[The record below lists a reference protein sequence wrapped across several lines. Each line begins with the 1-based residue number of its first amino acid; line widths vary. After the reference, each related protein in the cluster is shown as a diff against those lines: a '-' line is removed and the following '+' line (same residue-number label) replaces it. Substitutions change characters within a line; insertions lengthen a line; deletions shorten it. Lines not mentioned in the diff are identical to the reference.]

1 MENTLNLKVGQ
12 QLDVKVINADIQ
24 AAKNAITL
32 SLGGKDVTVQS
43 NQPITLNP
51 GQDLKIQV
59 TQIAPVIEF
68 KVLDPLPELKNQ
80 AIELRLKLIPTA
92 RDGGSAASGKEPMR
106 PTAKD
111 GKCRNRYDA

>member
-1 MENTLNLKVGQ
+1 MDINSPINAQSLLASSRLSENTLNLKVGQ

-43 NQPITLNP
+43 NQPIALNA

-59 TQIAPVIEF
+59 TQVAPVVEF
-68 KVLDPLPELKNQ
+68 KVLDPLNQ
-80 AIELRLKLIPTA
+80 AAELRLKLIPTV
-92 RDGGSAASGKEPMR
+92 
-106 PTAKD
+106 
-111 GKCRNRYDA
+111 